1 MENIQSDSFVKLT
14 KNATKLLIQT
24 SYLCNFHCLHCFQ
37 GEKTKSNISFTL
49 LDLKKLITKINENSK
64 LESVTFLGGEP
75 FLYKELFDIV
85 EYTNN
90 LGLTSVVCT
99 NGWNITSKL
108 QEMQNVLHH
117 LRVSIDGD
125 NISHDEVRQRSG
137 SYVHALNSLKV
148 AKELRIKTSVT
159 YTATKIGLSGLYTMA
174 KDVLDLGARF
184 IKIHDFRPIGYGE
197 TNSENLILTEN
208 DRELL
213 LKTVAEISKN
223 LNLEV
228 RLDDTLLPMQLQAI
242 SSVEFGSDRIEV
254 DAEGGI
260 YLSCK
265 AVGDG
270 SNAFLFNSQTSTVEL
285 LTKIKNELTAKMPQV
300 QYAKK

>member
-148 AKELRIKTSVT
+148 AKELGIKTSVT

-184 IKIHDFRPIGYGE
+184 MVRRRVRRRVRSPILQNPPRWFSLQPWFDPCALS
-197 TNSENLILTEN
+197 TPVLCTTSLHAVTDANPSPKTTLIGL
-208 DRELL
+208 RFC
-213 LKTVAEISKN
+213 
-223 LNLEV
+223 
-228 RLDDTLLPMQLQAI
+228 RLQAMRLN
-242 SSVEFGSDRIEV
+242 GSTRMP
-254 DAEGGI
+254 GP
-260 YLSCK
+260 
-265 AVGDG
+265 
-270 SNAFLFNSQTSTVEL
+270 
-285 LTKIKNELTAKMPQV
+285 TA
-300 QYAKK
+300 